1 METPTKRPTMPN
13 TDAPR
18 KKLRSE
24 VDMFHLVA
32 SMSTDDVLVTTP
44 SKRTTL
50 PEPNAPE
57 RPCSKAVRQFSVG
70 KNRPKFDTNKFFV

>member
-18 KKLRSE
+18 KKPRSE

-32 SMSTDDVLVTTP
+32 SMSTDDVRATTP
-44 SKRTTL
+44 PKRPTL
-50 PEPNAPE
+50 PEPNAPK
-57 RPCSKAVRQFSVG
+57 RPCSKAVRQSSVS
-70 KNRPKFDTNKFFV
+70 KTRPKFDPNMFFV